1 MVKLKSTSGLRDWI
15 IQRVSALIL
24 LTFLIV
30 ITVVLLR
37 GGDYAAWSSFF
48 GQVWVKWLTV
58 LATLSLCWHA
68 WIGLWTIFT
77 DYVKNTAV
85 RVGLE
90 IIVLALN
97 LFYVIWTI
105 KILWW

>member
-37 GGDYAAWSSFF
+37 GGDYVTWSSFF
-48 GQVWVKWLTV
+48 KQAWVKWLTV
-58 LATLSLCWHA
+58 LAALSLCWHA

-97 LFYVIWTI
+97 FFYMIWTI